1 MPKEFNDFLE
11 RYELRWVVGLAVA
24 IMAVAF
30 GFWIN
35 QPDASVQVIIVS
47 AGATAMIAWFAI
59 VATWHARRQVDI
71 SKEALKVAEK
81 QAEISS
87 RVGLTTAR
95 LNALSALADY
105 YRDHANSG
113 YQSKEATESAEE
125 MRKILEE
132 VRSGDFVDI
141 SRVK

>member
-1 MPKEFNDFLE
+1 MREE
-11 RYELRWVVGLAVA
+11 RSTAMQLCSTILVTVSLCL
-24 IMAVAF
+24 
-30 GFWIN
+30 
-35 QPDASVQVIIVS
+35 SSSVS
-47 AGATAMIAWFAI
+47 AQKTANDTLDLKETGWDTLNAKVEQLLKALSAEEALEMAE
-59 VATWHARRQVDI
+59 
-71 SKEALKVAEK
+71 EALKVAEK
-81 QAEISS
+81 QAAISS